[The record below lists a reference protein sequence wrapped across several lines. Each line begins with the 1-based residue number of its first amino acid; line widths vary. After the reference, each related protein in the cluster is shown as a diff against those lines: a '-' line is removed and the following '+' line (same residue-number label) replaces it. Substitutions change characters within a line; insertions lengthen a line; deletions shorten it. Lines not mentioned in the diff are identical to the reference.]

1 MPRCHDSKRTIT
13 HALYNNRFRMR
24 EPIIVNRYDMT
35 DTSRLRG
42 LSYDLC
48 LRILS
53 FTYIDATVE
62 SSIVYVIWKIVSVLC
77 WHVYTL
83 PNAGELRRLKLEIG
97 RFVIVN
103 FQFNV
108 IVFV

>member
-1 MPRCHDSKRTIT
+1 MPRCHDSKLTIT

-24 EPIIVNRYDMT
+24 EPIIVNCYDMT
-35 DTSRLRG
+35 DTSRLGG
-42 LSYDLC
+42 LWYDLC

-53 FTYIDATVE
+53 FTYIDVTVE
-62 SSIVYVIWKIVSVLC
+62 SSIVWKIVSVLC
-77 WHVYTL
+77 WHVYIL
-83 PNAGELRRLKLEIG
+83 PNAGELSRLQIG

-103 FQFNV
+103 FKFNF